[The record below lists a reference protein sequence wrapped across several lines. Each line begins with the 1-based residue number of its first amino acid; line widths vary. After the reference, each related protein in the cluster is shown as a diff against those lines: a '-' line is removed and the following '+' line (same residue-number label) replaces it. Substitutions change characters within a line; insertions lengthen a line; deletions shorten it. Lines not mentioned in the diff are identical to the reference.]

1 MSIRL
6 VEIKCQCLETETK
19 IVWKMIENQASIY
32 CCENLKGLIKYLIQ
46 ISTSD
51 ELQNQI
57 KILDPQFAK
66 YICLTLTSS
75 DCSTYTPL
83 GNEKLHNPEG
93 DDFCT

>member
-1 MSIRL
+1 MLGNRDQNS
-6 VEIKCQCLETETK
+6 LENDWELSFNLLL
-19 IVWKMIENQASIY
+19 WKSERFD
-32 CCENLKGLIKYLIQ
+32 Q
-46 ISTSD
+46 ISNP
-51 ELQNQI
+51 NQHQWWAP
-57 KILDPQFAK
+57 KSNKNSWSSQFAK